1 MKFRTFF
8 MAAAFVCISAF
19 GTGTHARGAVDAL
32 ASQIVDFVGSSASR
46 PVAAPKE
53 GTIEVGFS
61 PKQGALDLVL
71 KTINASRST
80 VDVMAYSFTS
90 ADVTRALL
98 AATKRGVKVRLLV
111 DREQNFKG
119 NSQKSLAALS
129 ALQLAGAEVR
139 SIDAYAIFHQKVVIA
154 DNQHLQTG
162 SFNYSSAADLRNSE
176 NVLVLWNAPQV
187 AKTYTAHF
195 EHNWALGK
203 VFTGR

>member
-8 MAAAFVCISAF
+8 MAAAVLCLSAF
-19 GTGTHARGAVDAL
+19 GTGTYARGAVDAF
-32 ASQIVDFVGSSASR
+32 ASQIVDIVGSAAAR

-61 PKQGALDLVL
+61 PKQGALELVL

-98 AATKRGVKVRLLV
+98 AAVKRGVKVRLLV

-119 NSQKSLAALS
+119 NNQKSLS
-129 ALQLAGAEVR
+129 AMSSLQLAGAQVR

-154 DNQHLQTG
+154 DNQHLETG
-162 SFNYSSAADLRNSE
+162 SFNYSSAADQRNSE

-187 AKTYTAHF
+187 AKIYTGHF